1 MRTSKTKLLIL
12 STITIRTS
20 EPYFILSQ
28 ALVLISKFTTIS
40 NNGKIQKENFH
51 SIDC

>member
-20 EPYFILSQ
+20 EPSFYTFSDTRPYI
-28 ALVLISKFTTIS
+28 KFTPIS
-40 NNGKIQKENFH
+40 NNGKIQEENFH
-51 SIDC
+51 PIDC